1 MKTRIFNLII
11 IDESGSMQ
19 SIKKEAIDSVNETI
33 QTIRAAQTKHDGQEH
48 LITIVSFND
57 DVKSICKCV
66 SADEA
71 KELTAETY
79 QPDCCTALYDAMG
92 ISLNE
97 LRKNV
102 AENDKVLVTV
112 VTDGYENA
120 SKEYDGKAIKSLVDE
135 LKAKGWVF
143 AYVGANQ
150 DVEQVAATISI
161 TNVMNFEA
169 THQGTRM
176 MSAKLNSAR
185 ARFFDSV
192 DECCFNAAD
201 ANSNFFDDN
210 K

>member
-33 QTIRAAQTKHDGQEH
+33 QTIRAAQKKHEGQEH

-79 QPDCCTALYDAMG
+79 CPNCSTALYDAMG

-135 LKAKGWVF
+135 LKSKGWVF

-176 MSAKLNSAR
+176 MSTKLNSAR

-192 DECCFNAAD
+192 DGCCFNAAD